1 LSYSIDDYVA
11 MGFSKDLVLKGIKN
25 IFKTSGNSD
34 GDPNQLLEL
43 LLTLKVFVDVLQLLF
58 ILLVG
63 MNACY
68 ILSWKMQELGDDS
81 LVENLPTSGC
91 TPKIVENEVDSEGWD
106 DENDFFERDLSSHGS
121 KVEVYVFLSSDC

>member
-11 MGFSKDLVLKGIKN
+11 MGFSKELVLKGIKN

-43 LLTLKVFVDVLQLLF
+43 LLALKVFVDVLQLLF

-68 ILSWKMQELGDDS
+68 ILSWKMQELDDDS
-81 LVENLPTSGC
+81 VENRSTSGC

-106 DENDFFERDLSSHGS
+106 DENDFFERDLISHGS

>member
-11 MGFSKDLVLKGIKN
+11 MGFSKELVLKGIKN

-43 LLTLKVFVDVLQLLF
+43 LLALKVFVDVLQLLF

-81 LVENLPTSGC
+81 VENRSTSGC
-91 TPKIVENEVDSEGWD
+91 TPKIVENGVDSEGWD
-106 DENDFFERDLSSHGS
+106 DENDFFERDLISHGS